1 MQHFFSS
8 SGAHSYGAA
17 ARRITTGRGGR
28 GDETAMSS
36 KIRDMIDREL
46 IALLQ
51 GDARRSATEIARIL
65 GLARSTIHERIARLE
80 REGVIL
86 GYSAIVAP
94 NFDGEVTRAL
104 IFIDL
109 LQKQTSQVI
118 GSLGGFPEIVAC
130 HSIDGPSDIVCW
142 VEVPQLEDLDALLS
156 EISQIRSVEHV
167 TSQVILATK
176 FDRSTSA
183 LTRRNGRDQGPLLVS
198 VR

>member
-1 MQHFFSS
+1 M
-8 SGAHSYGAA
+8 GASHEGSRWSAA
-17 ARRITTGRGGR
+17 AGGN
-28 GDETAMSS
+28 EAAMSS
-36 KIRDMIDREL
+36 RMRDVIDREL

-51 GDARRSATEIARIL
+51 DDARRSATEIARIL

-94 NFDGEVTRAL
+94 NCDGEVTRAL
-104 IFIDL
+104 VFVDL
-109 LQKQTSQVI
+109 LQKQTAQVI
-118 GSLGGFPEIVAC
+118 GSLSRFPEIIAC
-130 HSIDGPSDIVCW
+130 HSINGPSDIVCW
-142 VEVPQLEDLDALLS
+142 IEVPQLEDLDALLA

-176 FDRSTSA
+176 FDRSMNA
-183 LTRRNGRDQGPLLVS
+183 LTRRTSRDQGPLLVS